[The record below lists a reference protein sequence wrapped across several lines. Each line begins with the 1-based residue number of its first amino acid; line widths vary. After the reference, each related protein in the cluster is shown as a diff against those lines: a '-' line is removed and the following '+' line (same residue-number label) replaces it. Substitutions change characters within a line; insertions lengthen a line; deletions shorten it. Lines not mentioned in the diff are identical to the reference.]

1 MLGYDVMRT
10 GIQAYFKKYQ
20 WDHATFSDL
29 VACLEEAQCLHSQV
43 RKPIAAENTAKIY
56 VSKRAAPKK
65 VAKKKKKAAK
75 KGAKKPVKCTEAVK
89 PGFKLADWCN
99 SWVRCSGINTLEAIL
114 ERGVGGKLL
123 SLKIKQTCSESGST
137 NRLRL

>member
-1 MLGYDVMRT
+1 M
-10 GIQAYFKKYQ
+10 
-20 WDHATFSDL
+20 
-29 VACLEEAQCLHSQV
+29 HSQV
-43 RKPIAAENTAKIY
+43 RKPIAAETAAKKS
-56 VSKRAAPKK
+56 VTKRAPKK

-75 KGAKKPVKCTEAVK
+75 KGAKKPVKCTEDVM

>member
-43 RKPIAAENTAKIY
+43 KKPIAAAKTTAKKS
-56 VSKRAAPKK
+56 VTKRAPKR
-65 VAKKKKKAAK
+65 VAKKKKEAAK
-75 KGAKKPVKCTEAVK
+75 KGAKKPVKC
-89 PGFKLADWCN
+89 
-99 SWVRCSGINTLEAIL
+99 S
-114 ERGVGGKLL
+114 
-123 SLKIKQTCSESGST
+123 
-137 NRLRL
+137 